1 MKRQREIAH
10 EEMSMATLVK
20 LTSSFEGIAS
30 MRISLIKNQVLQS
43 TKFFNELWNIYS
55 QLQVDEHFKF
65 GREKTG
71 SEAIDKEL
79 YIIITAEGGFSGD
92 IDQRLVR
99 LMMQDYEPAKNDI
112 IVIGS
117 HGAAQLAGRGIRFR
131 KYFKMPARDQNINVA
146 PIIREVQK
154 YRSTR
159 LFYQEYISLM
169 QQTVKHIEL
178 STAVKQRGDASK
190 NADRMINERTYI
202 FEPSAYA
209 VIAHLERSMM
219 QIAVSQVIMESK
231 LAQYASRFRAMSV
244 SHQRAD
250 ETKKELHLAYNQ
262 ARRSVKDER
271 LKEIINGLK
280 KTKAAPEGGA

>member
-1 MKRQREIAH
+1 MRRPREIAR
-10 EEMSMATLVK
+10 EEMAMATLVK

-43 TKFFNELWNIYS
+43 TKFFNELWSIYS

-65 GREKTG
+65 GREKAD
-71 SEAIDKEL
+71 SEAIDKDL
-79 YIIITAEGGFSGD
+79 YIIITAEGGFRGD
-92 IDQRLVR
+92 IDQKLVK
-99 LMMQDYEPAKNDI
+99 LMMEDYDQAKNEI

-117 HGAAQLAGRGIRFR
+117 HGAAQLAQKGIRFR
-131 KYFKMPARDQNINVA
+131 KYFKMPTKDQNINVA
-146 PIIREVQK
+146 PIIREVQQ
-154 YRSTR
+154 YRSTK
-159 LFYQEYISLM
+159 LFYQEYVSLM
-169 QQTVKHIEL
+169 DQTVKHIEL

-231 LAQYASRFRAMSV
+231 LAQYASRFRAMSI

-250 ETKKELHLAYNQ
+250 ETKNELHLTYNQ
-262 ARRSVKDER
+262 VRRSVKDER

-280 KTKAAPEGGA
+280 KTKAGAGL

>member
-1 MKRQREIAH
+1 MKRLREIAR

-43 TKFFNELWNIYS
+43 TKFFNELWNIYT
-55 QLQVDEHFKF
+55 QLQVGEHFKF
-65 GREKTG
+65 GRERVG
-71 SEAIDKEL
+71 SEVIDKEL
-79 YIIITAEGGFSGD
+79 YIIITAEGGFRGD

-99 LMMQDYEPAKNDI
+99 LMMQDYDPAKNEI
-112 IVIGS
+112 IVVGS
-117 HGAAQLAGRGIRFR
+117 HGAAQLAQRGIRFR
-131 KYFKMPARDQNINVA
+131 KYFKMPAKDQNINVA
-146 PIIREVQK
+146 PIIREVQP

-169 QQTVKHIEL
+169 EQTVKHIEL
-178 STAVKQRGDASK
+178 STAVKQRGSASEKADHVISEK
-190 NADRMINERTYI
+190 NYI

-209 VIAHLERSMM
+209 VVAHLERSMM
-219 QIAVSQVIMESK
+219 QIAVSQVILASK

-250 ETKKELHLAYNQ
+250 ESKTELHFAYNQ

-271 LKEIINGLK
+271 LKEIVNGLK
-280 KTKAAPEGGA
+280 KTKTGARA